1 MGYTFIFLLGW
12 IIGLVTGL
20 VEKVNSKINGNRNG
34 VKHMNKRLKEVK
46 ENITNIADH
55 AICMT
60 KFDYD
65 WLIGQVEEKEV
76 TNFQVE
82 DIDGCEFVKVKSLGN
97 ALISYDQDFDGFM
110 TGKIQ
115 VVYSDGSGS
124 AISMEEAQRRINSGE
139 WTVIKP

>member
-12 IIGLVTGL
+12 IIGLITGL
-20 VEKVNSKINGNRNG
+20 LEKVNRKIKGNRNG

-65 WLIGQVEEKEV
+65 WLIGQMEEKEV
-76 TNFQVE
+76 KNFQVE
-82 DIDGCEFVKVKSLGN
+82 DIDGCEFVIVKSLGN
-97 ALISYDQDFDGFM
+97 ALISYDHDFDGFM

-124 AISMEEAQRRINSGE
+124 AISMEEAQGRIDTGE

>member
-1 MGYTFIFLLGW
+1 MDVFLFLLGW
-12 IIGLVTGL
+12 ILGLVTGL
-20 VEKVNSKINGNRNG
+20 VEKVDRKIKGNRNG
-34 VKHMNKRLKEVK
+34 VKPMNKRLKEVK

-65 WLIGQVEEKEV
+65 WLIGQVEEKEI
-76 TNFQVE
+76 TNFQIE
-82 DIDGCEFVKVKSLGN
+82 DIDGCEFVKVKGLGN
-97 ALISYDQDFDGFM
+97 ALISHDHDFDGFM

-124 AISMEEAQRRINSGE
+124 AISMEEAQERIDSGE
-139 WTVIKP
+139 WTVIKS

>member
-12 IIGLVTGL
+12 FIGLVTGL
-20 VEKVNSKINGNRNG
+20 VEKVNRKINGNG

-65 WLIGQVEEKEV
+65 WLIDQVEEKEV

-97 ALISYDQDFDGFM
+97 ALISYDHDFDGFM

-124 AISMEEAQRRINSGE
+124 AISMEEAQGRIDSGE
-139 WTVIKP
+139 WTVIKA